1 MPFSVSAA
9 VGFIAVSGV
18 ATLNGLVLMQAIRER
33 LQAGLAPRDAAI
45 EGASSRL
52 RAVLT
57 TALVAIVGFI
67 PMALAH
73 GAGAEVQKP
82 LATVVIGG
90 LLTATALTLLV
101 LPTFAAKADDRQQR
115 RTLLTVLALNA
126 GLALALGIG
135 GLSADSSALLA
146 NAVDNASDAAV
157 YLISFLAIGRPGSWK
172 RGAARLSGVMLLIFG
187 AGVLLD
193 AGRRF
198 LIGTEPIGP
207 TMMGLSVVAA
217 IINLICLQLIRRQ
230 HSGDVNMK
238 AAETFSFNDFASN
251 GGILV
256 AGALVLWLG
265 QAWPDL
271 VVGVLVA
278 AIALKGGVD
287 ILRDAA
293 KDRPAEG
300 EGQ

>member
-1 MPFSVSAA
+1 
-9 VGFIAVSGV
+9 
-18 ATLNGLVLMQAIRER
+18 
-33 LQAGLAPRDAAI
+33 
-45 EGASSRL
+45 
-52 RAVLT
+52 
-57 TALVAIVGFI
+57 
-67 PMALAH
+67 MARP
-73 GAGAEVQKP
+73 Q
-82 LATVVIGG
+82 
-90 LLTATALTLLV
+90 
-101 LPTFAAKADDRQQR
+101 DDRQQR
-115 RTLLTVLALNA
+115 RTLLTVLGLNA
-126 GLALALGIG
+126 GLAAALGIG
-135 GLSADSSALLA
+135 GVSADSSALLA
-146 NAVDNASDAAV
+146 NALDNASDAAV
-157 YLISFLAIGRPGSWK
+157 YLISFLAIGRAGTWK
-172 RGAARLSGVMLLIFG
+172 RGAARASGIMLLVF
-187 AGVLLD
+187 AVGVLVD
-193 AGRRF
+193 AVRRV
-198 LIGTEPIGP
+198 ITGTEPIGP
-207 TMMGLSVVAA
+207 TMMALALVAA
-217 IINLICLQLIRRQ
+217 VVNLICLQLIRRQ